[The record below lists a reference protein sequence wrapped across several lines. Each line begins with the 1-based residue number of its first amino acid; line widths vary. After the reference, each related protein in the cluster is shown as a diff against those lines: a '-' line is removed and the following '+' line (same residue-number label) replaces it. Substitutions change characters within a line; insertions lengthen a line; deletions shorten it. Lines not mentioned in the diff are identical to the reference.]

1 MQPKTLEMDYLYG
14 EITGVEQCI
23 KALGLNKD
31 SIVFDIGVGKGTL
44 LCQLLKTV
52 GCKGIG
58 VEPQS
63 DRIVEARQLRKK
75 YNLEDDLEL
84 INAHYPCKIGSTPT
98 HAILHGCAFRA
109 KTIDSIYKALPSG
122 IIILHNSPPLRKAY
136 HKVKQAKEV
145 HISTNYV
152 PKGSVFYVFKK

>member
-1 MQPKTLEMDYLYG
+1 MQPKRVEMDYLYG
-14 EITGVEQCI
+14 EIKGIEQSI
-23 KALGLNKD
+23 KALELNKD
-31 SIVFDIGVGKGTL
+31 SIVFDIGVGKGTF

-63 DRIVEARQLRKK
+63 NRIVEARQLRKK
-75 YNLEDDLEL
+75 YNLENDLEL

-98 HAILHGCAFRA
+98 HAILHGCAMQA

-122 IIILHNSPPLRKAY
+122 IKILHNSPHLRKAY
-136 HKVKQAKEV
+136 HKEKQAKEV
-145 HISTNYV
+145 RIPTNYV
-152 PKGSVFYVFKK
+152 PTGSLFYVFKK